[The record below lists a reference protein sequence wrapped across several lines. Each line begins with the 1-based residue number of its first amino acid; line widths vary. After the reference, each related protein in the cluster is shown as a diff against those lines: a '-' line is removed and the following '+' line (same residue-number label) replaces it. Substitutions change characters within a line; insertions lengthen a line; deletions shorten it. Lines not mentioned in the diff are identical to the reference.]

1 MRDVVQF
8 GPNALRETPKAQAAF
23 GVAEK
28 YGWLVPLEVGTV
40 LRGAA

>member
-1 MRDVVQF
+1 MVKF

-23 GVAEK
+23 GVLEK
-28 YGWLVPLEVGTV
+28 SGWLVPLEVGTV

>member
-8 GPNALRETPKAQAAF
+8 GPNALRETQKVQAAF

>member
-8 GPNALRETPKAQAAF
+8 SPNALRETPKAQAAF

-28 YGWLVPLEVGTV
+28 YGWLVSLEVGTV

>member
-8 GPNALRETPKAQAAF
+8 GPNALRETQKVQAAF

-40 LRGAA
+40 LRGAE

>member
-8 GPNALRETPKAQAAF
+8 GPNALRETQRVQAAF